1 LNNYSIFRTDWV
13 KRTDPQDARTCKR
26 LDSESLKFSEDGQK
40 EIFDFQDRVLANVQ
54 LALQVIVTRSP
65 GGARQLVSEKED
77 IEASNKNCS
86 PSIWG
91 NCAMD

>member
-1 LNNYSIFRTDWV
+1 MTG
-13 KRTDPQDARTCKR
+13 P
-26 LDSESLKFSEDGQK
+26 ESLKFSEDGQK
-40 EIFDFQDRVLANVQ
+40 EIFDFQNRVLANVQ

-65 GGARQLVSEKED
+65 GEARQLVSEKED

-86 PSIWG
+86 ASIWG